1 MPLRQS
7 WGSRMAKLKLSPLAE
22 EDLREIKAY
31 IEQESGESERAAKQ
45 LANIISK
52 LRFLQEQPQMGAS
65 LTAMIG
71 MMTEYRYLVCGSYY
85 AFYRQIGDTVYIVRI
100 LHCARDFMRV
110 LFGTIQEP

>member
-22 EDLREIKAY
+22 EDLRQIRAY
-31 IEQESGESERAAKQ
+31 IEQESEDSDFATKQ
-45 LANIISK
+45 LTGIIKK
-52 LRFLQEQPQMGAS
+52 LHLLQEQPQMGAS

-71 MMTEYRYLVCGSYY
+71 MMTEYRYLVCGNYY
-85 AFYRQIGDTVYIVRI
+85 AFYKQIGDTIYIVRI

-110 LFGTIQEP
+110 LFGTI